1 MNSHIHHGFSVIETI
16 ILIAILGIMLVV
28 IVSFENDMFSLN
40 VYIRDSLDSQQ
51 QSKQFLVTFVDEIRS
66 ASSSNTGT
74 YPIAEATDA
83 SFMFYS
89 DIDNNGTKE
98 RIRYFLDGSTLKK
111 SILSPTGSPLGYDEQ
126 NAQTSNIMLFVKN
139 ESTPVFQ
146 YYDHSYAGTEP
157 PLTQPVNIP
166 DIRLITVT
174 VKTAIKSGKIPAIR
188 TFTTAATIRNLK
200 NNY

>member
-40 VYIRDSLDSQQ
+40 AYIRDSLDSQQ

-111 SILSPTGSPLGYDEQ
+111 SILSPTGSPLGY
-126 NAQTSNIMLFVKN
+126 
-139 ESTPVFQ
+139 
-146 YYDHSYAGTEP
+146 
-157 PLTQPVNIP
+157 
-166 DIRLITVT
+166 
-174 VKTAIKSGKIPAIR
+174 
-188 TFTTAATIRNLK
+188 
-200 NNY
+200 